1 MKWFLSI
8 LFLIFIYVFS
18 TQASDKNSL
27 PEGFVVVKEIIPGI
41 QLEIRYASQDNFVGN
56 PIDGYESPTCI
67 LSKEAAIALKN
78 VQDGLKPFGLGLK
91 VYDAYRP
98 QRAVAHFV
106 RWAEDLGDTKMK
118 SRYYPNVKKKNLFR
132 AGYIDERSGHSR
144 GSTVDVTVVSLAT
157 NETEELDMGTKW
169 DLFGPE
175 SWPSNLSLTP
185 AQRAHRMLL
194 QNVMTQYGFK
204 PLKEEWWHFT
214 LKDEPFANT
223 YFDFPI
229 R

>member
-1 MKWFLSI
+1 
-8 LFLIFIYVFS
+8 
-18 TQASDKNSL
+18 
-27 PEGFVVVKEIIPGI
+27 
-41 QLEIRYASQDNFVGN
+41 
-56 PIDGYESPTCI
+56 
-67 LSKEAAIALKN
+67 
-78 VQDGLKPFGLGLK
+78 
-91 VYDAYRP
+91 
-98 QRAVAHFV
+98 
-106 RWAEDLGDTKMK
+106 MK
-118 SRYYPNVKKKNLFR
+118 SRYYPNVKKKNLFK
-132 AGYIDERSGHSR
+132 AGYIAERSGHSR

-157 NETEELDMGTKW
+157 NETEGLDMGTKW

-185 AQRAHRMLL
+185 EQRAHRMLL

-223 YFDFPI
+223 YFDFSI